1 MLSPSAS
8 HCVAQHAMVE
18 PPHLVLHVR
27 EEEKSAVCVK
37 ASDLHALIAGMA
49 SQLSNCCTSNGSGV
63 LLGHCL
69 PCGNMQDS

>member
-1 MLSPSAS
+1 M
-8 HCVAQHAMVE
+8 
-18 PPHLVLHVR
+18 
-27 EEEKSAVCVK
+27 CVK

-69 PCGNMQDS
+69 PCEKMQDP